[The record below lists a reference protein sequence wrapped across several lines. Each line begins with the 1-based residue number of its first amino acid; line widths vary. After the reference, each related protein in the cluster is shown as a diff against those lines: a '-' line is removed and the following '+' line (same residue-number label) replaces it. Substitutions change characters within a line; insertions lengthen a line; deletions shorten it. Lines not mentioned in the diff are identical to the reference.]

1 MNISAYKKQ
10 VLYFFCFL
18 LKNTLLSISLFS
30 TTNCYLFY
38 VTVVMI
44 AIFSK
49 EQNNYRVY
57 FCYYIMGF
65 LIIGWHLT
73 LPLGVSKA
81 MSLLVC
87 VFLNIKT
94 TYFFLENLM
103 GAPFLGKH
111 YPITKLGFRGIYPV
125 IIYTFT
131 IFLLIGI
138 NNLSLKLFLS
148 IKDYK
153 IDLLQQEKA
162 LFIKEENT

>member
-65 LIIGWHLT
+65 LIIG
-73 LPLGVSKA
+73 
-81 MSLLVC
+81 SLLVC

>member
-1 MNISAYKKQ
+1 
-10 VLYFFCFL
+10 
-18 LKNTLLSISLFS
+18 
-30 TTNCYLFY
+30 
-38 VTVVMI
+38 
-44 AIFSK
+44 
-49 EQNNYRVY
+49 
-57 FCYYIMGF
+57 
-65 LIIGWHLT
+65 
-73 LPLGVSKA
+73 
-81 MSLLVC
+81 
-87 VFLNIKT
+87 
-94 TYFFLENLM
+94 M

-153 IDLLQQEKA
+153 IDILQQEKA